1 MKRIATTI
9 LVMLV
14 LASVASG
21 AMTYSASRFVDPT
34 YSVYRNS
41 ADKILDPE
49 YLFANEVEGYL
60 EGTGV
65 FPSLSILESTGA
77 TYYTKLQGGNQSANL
92 TLTLPTAY
100 AGSNGYVLSS
110 TTGGVLSWIA
120 NAGTFAGGAI
130 TSDITMTDGEYIRP
144 EGTTAAQTVAL
155 QAYDIDNTAWRN
167 VLTADNHAT
176 VVPVVLGDS
185 AASLAIASTAFTV
198 STAGAVSGVTTLAA
212 TDNISLANGKSLV
225 SSTTTAQ
232 SASIKVY
239 DNDTGPG
246 YVNAL
251 SWTNGNAP
259 AVVLGSANGTTV
271 ITTSDWGIDATGTA
285 TGIASMQF
293 DSGTTIYCTNV
304 VVSNAECKTLY
315 SAPKVLVAAPG
326 THNFID
332 VVSVVLFYDYA
343 SAAFNTAANNL
354 TVEYKTDASGP
365 TATGTLSQTGFLD
378 QTVDGVAK
386 VLPVAV
392 ANQVVAAVENQ
403 PVVLYCAT
411 ADPTTG
417 GGVLRV
423 AISYRVMPTGF

>member
-1 MKRIATTI
+1 MKRILAC
-9 LVMLV
+9 LV
-14 LASVASG
+14 LATLLCGVSFG
-21 AMTYSASRFVDPT
+21 TMTYSASRFIDPT

-41 ADKILDPE
+41 GDELLDPE
-49 YLFANEVEGYL
+49 YLFADEVEGYI

-100 AGSNGYVLSS
+100 AGTTGYVLSS
-110 TTGGVLSWIA
+110 TDAGVLSWVA

-130 TSDITMTDGEYIRP
+130 TSDITFKDGEFMRP
-144 EGTTAAQTVAL
+144 EDTTAAQTVAI

-167 VLTADNHAT
+167 VITADNHAT
-176 VVPVVLGDS
+176 VVPIVLGDS
-185 AASLAIASTAFTV
+185 AASLAIVSTGLNV
-198 STAGAVSGVTTLAA
+198 STAGAVTGVTTLAA
-212 TDNISLANGKSLV
+212 SDNISLANGKSLV
-225 SSTTTAQ
+225 SSVTTAQ

-239 DNDTGPG
+239 DTDTG

-251 SWTNGNAP
+251 SWTNGSAP
-259 AVVLGSANGTTV
+259 AVVLGSASGTAA
-271 ITTSDWGIDATGTA
+271 ITTSDWGIDATGVA
-285 TGIASMQF
+285 TGIASVQF
-293 DSGTTIYCTNV
+293 DSGTAIYCTTV
-304 VVSNAECKTLY
+304 TVSNAQCKTLF

-343 SAAFNTAANNL
+343 TAAFNTAGNNI
-354 TVEYKTDASGP
+354 TVEYKADASGP
-365 TATGTLSQTGFLD
+365 TATSAISQTGFLD
-378 QTVDGVAK
+378 QTADGVVK
-386 VLPVAV
+386 LIPVAV

-417 GGVLRV
+417 GGVVRV
-423 AISYRVMPTGF
+423 AISYRIMPTGF

>member
-1 MKRIATTI
+1 MKRIWTI
-9 LVMLV
+9 LVLLM
-14 LASVASG
+14 LASVAHG
-21 AMTYSASRFVDPT
+21 TMTYSASYLTDPT
-34 YSVYRNS
+34 YQSVLYSGNS
-41 ADKILDPE
+41 TIDRH
-49 YLFANEVEGYL
+49 YLMHNEIEGYL
-60 EGTGV
+60 EGTTV
-65 FPSLSILESTGA
+65 FPSLSIIESTGA

-100 AGSNGYVLSS
+100 AATTGYVLSS
-110 TTGGVLSWIA
+110 TDAGVLSWVA

-155 QAYDIDNTAWRN
+155 QAYDVDNTTFRN

-176 VVPVVLGDS
+176 VVPIVLGDA
-185 AASLAIASTAFTV
+185 AASLAIASTGLNV

-212 TDNISLANGKSLV
+212 TDNISLANGKSVV

-251 SWTNGNAP
+251 SWTNGNTP
-259 AVVLGSANGTTV
+259 AIVLGSANGTTA
-271 ITTSDWGIDATGTA
+271 ITTSDWGIDATGVA
-285 TGIASMQF
+285 TGIASVQF
-293 DSGTTIYCTNV
+293 DSGTAIYCTSV
-304 VVSNAECKTLY
+304 TVSNAECKTLF

-326 THNFID
+326 AHNFID

-343 SAAFNTAANNL
+343 SAAFNTAGNNL
-354 TVEYKTDASGP
+354 TVEYKADASGP
-365 TATGTLSQTGFLD
+365 TATSAISQTGFLD
-378 QTVDGVAK
+378 QTVDGVGK
-386 VLPVAV
+386 LIPVAV

-417 GGVLRV
+417 GGVVRV
-423 AISYRVMPTGF
+423 AISYRIMPTGF

>member
-1 MKRIATTI
+1 MKRILAICVI
-9 LVMLV
+9 LAVG
-14 LASVASG
+14 AFVAIG
-21 AMTYSASRFVDPT
+21 AMTNSASRIITAPYSGFKDSDNAT
-34 YSVYRNS
+34 YNP
-41 ADKILDPE
+41 I
-49 YLFANEVEGYL
+49 YLFCNEAETYL

-65 FPSLSILESTGA
+65 FPSISILESTGA

-92 TLTLPTAY
+92 TYTLPTAY
-100 AGSNGYVLSS
+100 GTTGYVLSS
-110 TTGGVLSWIA
+110 TDAGVMSWIA

-130 TSDITMTDGEYIRP
+130 TSDIKMTDGEYIWP
-144 EGTTAAQTVAL
+144 QALLAAQTVAI
-155 QAYDIDNTAWRN
+155 QAYDIDNTTMRN

-176 VVPVVLGDS
+176 VVPIVLGDS
-185 AASLAIASTAFTV
+185 TASLAIASTALTV
-198 STAGAVSGVTTLAA
+198 STAGAVTGVTTISP
-212 TDNISLANGKSLV
+212 TDNIDLANGKSLV

-259 AVVLGSANGTTV
+259 AVVLGSANGPTT
-271 ITTSDWGIDATGTA
+271 IASSDWGIDATGTQ
-285 TGIASMQF
+285 TGMASIQF
-293 DSGTTIYCTNV
+293 DSGTTIYCTSV
-304 VVSNAECKTLY
+304 TVSNAEVKTLY

-343 SAAFNTAANNL
+343 SAAFNTAGNNL

-378 QTVDGVAK
+378 QTADGVAK
-386 VLPVAV
+386 LLPVAV